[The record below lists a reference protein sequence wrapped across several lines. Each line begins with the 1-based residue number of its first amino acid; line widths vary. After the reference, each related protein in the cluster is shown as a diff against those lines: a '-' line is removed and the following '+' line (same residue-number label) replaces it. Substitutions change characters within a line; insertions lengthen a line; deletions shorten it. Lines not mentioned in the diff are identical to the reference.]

1 MNYYIELT
9 VMDSPE
15 LTSYQIWSKLY
26 TQLHLAFVMQKDV
39 EQKVKY
45 GVSFPQYRVV
55 EDKQVGFLGF
65 KVRVFAESEAEL
77 QALSLATWLA
87 RLTDYVHLSNIR
99 TVPQDRITGYACY
112 YRVMPKKSLEQ
123 RIEHQAKRHG
133 VSLEEARAHLKNC
146 PEEKTVAPFIQLNSL
161 NSGHTFRLYIG
172 KQAMP
177 QAQQGVF
184 GLYGLS
190 REATV
195 PEFA

>member
-77 QALSLATWLA
+77 QALNLATWLV

-99 TVPQDRITGYACY
+99 AIPHDKVTGYACY
-112 YRVMPKKSLEQ
+112 YRVVQKMSLEQ

-133 VSLEEARAHLKNC
+133 VSLEEARVYLQNC
-146 PEEKTVAPFIQLNSL
+146 SEEKTVAPFIQLNSL
-161 NSGHTFRLYIG
+161 NSGHAFRLYIG

-190 REATV
+190 RVATV

>member
-1 MNYYIELT
+1 MQFYQEITLLPDVEI
-9 VMDSPE
+9 SPYF
-15 LTSYQIWSKLY
+15 LWTKVY
-26 TQLHLAFVMQKDV
+26 TQIHLAFVMQKDV

-45 GVSFPQYRVV
+45 GVSFPQYRMVG
-55 EDKQVGFLGF
+55 DKQVGFLGF

-77 QALSLATWLA
+77 QALNLATWLV
-87 RLTDYVHLSNIR
+87 RLTDYVHLNNIR
-99 TVPQDRITGYACY
+99 TVPQDRITGYVCY

-133 VSLEEARAHLKNC
+133 VSLEEARAHLQNC

-161 NSGHTFRLYIG
+161 NSGHAFRLDIG

-190 REATV
+190 RVATV

>member
-1 MNYYIELT
+1 MNYYQELT
-9 VMDSPE
+9 IIPCEEIPTYVV
-15 LTSYQIWSKLY
+15 WSKLY

-65 KVRVFAESEAEL
+65 KARVFAESEAEL
-77 QALSLATWLA
+77 QALSLATWLV

-99 TVPQDRITGYACY
+99 AVPHDKVTGYACY
-112 YRVMPKKSLEQ
+112 YRVVQKMSLEQ

-133 VSLEEARAHLKNC
+133 VSLEEARAHLQGYG
-146 PEEKTVAPFIQLNSL
+146 EQKTAEPFVQMSSL
-161 NSGHTFRLYIG
+161 TNGQQYRLYIG
-172 KQAMP
+172 KKTMEQAHAG
-177 QAQQGVF
+177 QFSV
-184 GLYGLS
+184 YGLS

-195 PEFA
+195 PEF